1 MKAVSLYQGL
11 LIKDEQSLMDV
22 RIEKP
27 QPTRKDLLVNVRA
40 ISDAA

>member
-11 LIKDEQSLMDV
+11 LIEDEQSLVDV
-22 RIEKP
+22 RIEPP